1 MLSIPYTNTKK
12 GYTDLFSNLL
22 EKEDVVTLSGIIDE
36 RQAELLVSSFLYLDS
51 KPTDAPVH
59 FYIISSGGGEC
70 VSGFAIHDTM
80 RQMRRPVYTY
90 CLGQCC
96 SMASI
101 LFAAGDKRFM
111 LPHARIMLHQAS
123 TGFQG
128 RAEDLRIQAEVM
140 DRTNKELMVLL
151 AKYTQ
156 KSVEEIEKDVLR
168 GDYYLFGEE
177 AIDYNIADVLMEEPQ
192 NRKEKK

>member
-1 MLSIPYTNTKK
+1 MMTVPMIQSKK
-12 GYTDLFSNLL
+12 GHQTDLFSGLL
-22 EKEDVVTLSGIIDE
+22 EKDIVTLTGPIDE
-36 RQAELLVSSFLYLDS
+36 KQAELIVFALLYLDS
-51 KPTDAPVH
+51 KPTDTPIH
-59 FYIISSGGGEC
+59 FYINSSGGEV
-70 VSGFAIHDTM
+70 VSGLAIHDTI

-90 CLGQCC
+90 CTGQCA
-96 SMASI
+96 SMAAV
-101 LFAAGDKRFM
+101 LFASGDKRFM

-140 DRTNKELMVLL
+140 DRTNKELMILL

-156 KSVEEIEKDVLR
+156 KTVDEIENDVLR
-168 GDYYLFGEE
+168 GDHWLFSEE
-177 AIDYNIADVLMEEPQ
+177 ALDYNIADVLMEEPQ

>member
-1 MLSIPYTNTKK
+1 MTVPMIQSKK
-12 GYTDLFSNLL
+12 GHHTDLFSALL
-22 EKEDVVTLSGIIDE
+22 EKDVVTLTGPIDE
-36 RQAELLVSSFLYLDS
+36 RQAELIISALLYLDS
-51 KPTDAPVH
+51 KPTDTPVH
-59 FYIISSGGGEC
+59 LYISSGGGE
-70 VSGFAIHDTM
+70 VISGNAIHDTM

-90 CLGQCC
+90 CIGQCA

-101 LFAAGDKRFM
+101 LFAAGDKRLM

-140 DRTNKELMVLL
+140 DRTNKELMILL

-168 GDYYLFGEE
+168 GDYWLFGQE